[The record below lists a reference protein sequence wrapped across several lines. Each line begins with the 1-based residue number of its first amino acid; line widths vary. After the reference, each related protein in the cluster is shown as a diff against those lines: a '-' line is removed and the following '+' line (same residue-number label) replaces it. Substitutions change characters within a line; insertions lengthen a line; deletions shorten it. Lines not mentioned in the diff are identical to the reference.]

1 MAVLFEVTRRSGPHM
16 NSRQLLSIALS
27 AGLVTSTASVAG
39 AASRITTTDGAVIT
53 GDVER
58 LQDDIYSIRTRY
70 GIQKVPKQDVRK
82 IEPTDSTGAEG
93 SAQCANGGNCPPV
106 PVENR
111 PLRFSGSNTIGA
123 ELVPNLLE
131 AYARSLG
138 SEDVQWISG
147 TTPED
152 RSLKAKVASGATFE
166 ADVSAHG
173 SGNAPTA
180 LIGGKA
186 DVGMMSREINKEE
199 IAKVEQAGL
208 GNILSPSQQHVLAL
222 DGLLVLVQRDNPV
235 TRLTLDD
242 IAAIYAGEKTDWAD
256 FGGKAGPIVVFRRA
270 DGSGT
275 LDTFNALVMKKKK
288 FASSVKAIE
297 SSTDLS
303 DAVASDPKAIGFV
316 GIAYARSARPLE
328 IALECG
334 LSYKPS
340 EFLVKTEEYPLSRR
354 LFLYNAAVPAN
365 PATMRFV
372 DYALSARAQP
382 VIAKNQ
388 FIDLLID
395 RSDPTYGDGRIADA
409 LRNASSDPVKVGAY
423 ARMLAGSNRLS
434 VTFRFTSGG
443 SDLDARAVRDIDRL
457 SEFLKEPVN
466 RNRSVMLLGHA
477 DARGSSARNCPL
489 SQSRANQV
497 AEGLIARGVPGQQI
511 KPTGLC
517 SFAPVAC
524 DGSKS
529 TPNEDG
535 MKKNRRV
542 EVWVR

>member
-1 MAVLFEVTRRSGPHM
+1 MNRPKILGAVLGTVLAVLG
-16 NSRQLLSIALS
+16 
-27 AGLVTSTASVAG
+27 ASESG
-39 AASRITTTDGAVIT
+39 AASRITTTDGTVVT
-53 GDVER
+53 GDIER
-58 LQDDIYSIRTRY
+58 MQDGIYSIRTRY
-70 GIQKVPKQDVRK
+70 GVQQIPQQDVRQ
-82 IEPTDSTGAEG
+82 IEPLGGEG
-93 SAQCANGGNCPPV
+93 SAQCTGGSCPAPAT
-106 PVENR
+106 ESQ
-111 PLRFSGSNTIGA
+111 PLRFAGSNTIGA

-131 AYARSLG
+131 TYARSLG

-147 TTPED
+147 ASPEE
-152 RSLKAKVASGATFE
+152 RSLKAKGASGPGFE

-173 SGNAPTA
+173 SGKAPPA
-180 LIGGKA
+180 LAAGKA
-186 DVGMMSREINKEE
+186 DIGMMSREINKEE
-199 IAKVEQAGL
+199 IAQVTQATG

-222 DGLLVLVQRDNPV
+222 DGLLVLVHRDNPV
-235 TRLTLDD
+235 AKLTLED
-242 IAAIYAGEKTDWAD
+242 IAAIFAGEKTDWAD
-256 FGGKAGPIVVFRRA
+256 LGGKAGPITLYRRA

-288 FASSVKAIE
+288 FASTAKPFE

-303 DAVASDPKAIGFV
+303 DAVASDPNGIGFV

-334 LSYKPS
+334 LSYKAS

-354 LFLYNAAVPAN
+354 LFLYNAATPSNAG
-365 PATMRFV
+365 TMRFV

-395 RSDPTYGDGRIADA
+395 RSDPAYGDVRVADA
-409 LRNASSDPVKVGAY
+409 LRNPSANANNVGAY

-457 SEFLKEPVN
+457 ADYLKEPIN
-466 RNRSVMLLGHA
+466 RNRAVLLLGYA
-477 DARGSSARNCPL
+477 DARGSPSRNGPL
-489 SQSRANQV
+489 SAARAKTV
-497 AEGLIARGVPGQQI
+497 AEGLMSRGVPAQQI
-511 KPTGLC
+511 KSMGLG

-524 DGSKS
+524 DGSA
-529 TPNEDG
+529 TAPNEDG

-542 EVWVR
+542 EIWIR